1 MANDI
6 KIIVQYETVTKAKK
20 EVKQLASTTVSLD
33 KAQKS
38 SSNTTNKL
46 ANETHKLALKYKPLY
61 ASSKLYE

>member
-6 KIIVQYETVTKAKK
+6 KIIVQYETVTRAKK

-33 KAQKS
+33 KAQKK

-46 ANETHKLALKYKPLY
+46 ANETHKLALKYKPL
-61 ASSKLYE
+61 